1 MSRLITTA
9 RNITHSI
16 HDGKLYTEIE
26 AVLGVVDREPQN
38 VNGDLVVVAKP
49 RDIRFVMSAE
59 TADVLLGDLAK
70 WIEEAKR
77 QAASIEIK
85 EASE

>member
-26 AVLGVVDREPQN
+26 AVLGVVDREP
-38 VNGDLVVVAKP
+38 VYASGHLVAVDKP
-49 RDIRFVMSAE
+49 RNIRFVMNVEA
-59 TADVLLGDLAK
+59 ADVLLGDLAK
-70 WIEEAKR
+70 WIDEARR

>member
-26 AVLGVVDREPQN
+26 AVLGVVSLGLRASEGGFMR
-38 VNGDLVVVAKP
+38 VEEHST
-49 RDIRFVMSAE
+49 IRFAMSAE
-59 TADVLLGDLAK
+59 VASVLMEDLAK
-70 WIEEAKR
+70 WIDEAKQ

>member
-16 HDGKLYTEIE
+16 HEGKLYTEIE

-38 VNGDLVVVAKP
+38 VEGDLVIVSKP
-49 RDIRFVMSAE
+49 RHIRFLMSIEA
-59 TADVLLGDLAK
+59 ADVLLGDLAK
-70 WIEEAKR
+70 WIDEAKR
-77 QAASIEIK
+77 QAASVEIK
-85 EASE
+85 EAGE

>member
-9 RNITHSI
+9 RNITHGI

-26 AVLGVVDREPQN
+26 AVLGVDEPVPQYAN
-38 VNGDLVVVAKP
+38 GQLMHVNKV
-49 RDIRFVMSAE
+49 RNIRFVMSVEA
-59 TADVLLGDLAK
+59 ADALLGELAN
-70 WIEEAKR
+70 WIDEAKR